1 MSSDPHILLIM
12 QDIPAFAPVMT
23 AKFRACT
30 KGPPDKAYKLVH
42 FNIDVQN

>member
-1 MSSDPHILLIM
+1 MSSAPRILLIT
-12 QDIPAFAPVMT
+12 QDIPAFAPVIT

-30 KGPPDKAYKLVH
+30 KGPPVKAYKLVP